1 MFPCVR
7 PDNFIALVL
16 HVFDEAFPVIG
27 IFQCVVDG
35 LDEIQLPAIAPQSRL
50 VLAGAHLLFPSV
62 LFWRLQHLQPV
73 RHADLIIDLP
83 MPLEIC
89 GVLVQLFAVLAAHA
103 VDHQMIMKMV
113 CVQVCCHDY
122 LKIWELLLRELHADG
137 VDLLWRQPVLR
148 REGLDE
154 VIELS
159 AIRFS
164 ELLFGCHH
172 FQVRCPCHA
181 VVSRHHPLVVQ
192 HGFAGLRH
200 IFQHAHHRTSRL
212 FLVAYCGED
221 GHYCTSRLMRNSFWQ
236 RSA

>member
-1 MFPCVR
+1 
-7 PDNFIALVL
+7 
-16 HVFDEAFPVIG
+16 
-27 IFQCVVDG
+27 
-35 LDEIQLPAIAPQSRL
+35 
-50 VLAGAHLLFPSV
+50 
-62 LFWRLQHLQPV
+62 
-73 RHADLIIDLP
+73 

-103 VDHQMIMKMV
+103 VDHQMVMKMV

-164 ELLFGCHH
+164 KLLFGCHH
-172 FQVRCPCHA
+172 SRYDALATQLCPVTIHWSSSMVLQACVTYFSTPIIVPTVCFLLRTA
-181 VVSRHHPLVVQ
+181 VKMAITAPP
-192 HGFAGLRH
+192 G
-200 IFQHAHHRTSRL
+200 
-212 FLVAYCGED
+212 
-221 GHYCTSRLMRNSFWQ
+221 
-236 RSA
+236 